1 MALEQRFWS
10 KVNRQGENDCWEW
23 VGAGAKTKH
32 GYGRIRGV
40 DGKMCQIT
48 HVAWELAYG
57 EPVPPELVVRH
68 TCDNPRCVNPQ
79 HLLLGTRKDSVNAA
93 IASGALKVKVKEGLK
108 FSDEFNP
115 ARKLTQEE
123 VDEIRYRYKEGDV
136 FQREL
141 AEEYGVTRANI
152 SLIIRGKTW

>member
-1 MALEQRFWS
+1 MR
-10 KVNRQGENDCWEW
+10 
-23 VGAGAKTKH
+23 
-32 GYGRIRGV
+32 
-40 DGKMCQIT
+40 QIT

-57 EPVPPELVVRH
+57 ELVPPELLVRH

-93 IASGALKVKVKEGLK
+93 IASGALKVKVKEGRK

-115 ARKLTQEE
+115 SRKLTQEQ
-123 VDEIRYRYKEGDV
+123 VDDIRSRYKEGNI

-141 AEEYGVTRANI
+141 AQEYGVTRGNI
-152 SLIIRGKTW
+152 SSIIRGKTW